1 MRGTAIALSRSM
13 PADATQGG
21 PAGDADEHADTE
33 TPTPVPDSAPRKKN
47 ETQEVP
53 KAEAAPAQPNAGSD
67 KKEAAKPE
75 QKPEKK
81 PLSKGKRLA
90 LLGGGLVLVL
100 GAVGWWYYG
109 TFFEDTDDAQ
119 IDGYIS
125 SVSSRVAG
133 TVTAVY
139 VDDNQTVRE
148 QQRLIDL
155 DPTDLRVER
164 DQAKAALA
172 QAEAQLRSEQ
182 SNASVTETTNETL
195 VSTSSSDVASG
206 RAGVAEAQQSVA
218 QAQAQIKQAEANAAL
233 AQIEQARALQLFD
246 SGAVA
251 RAELDSKTAAAE
263 SAAATLVA
271 QREGVGAA
279 RRRVDAEA
287 AKAQAA
293 SSRLHDAKQNAPD
306 VLEAKRATVDLRRA
320 SVDAARAA
328 LEQAELNVG
337 YATLSA
343 PVKGIVGKR
352 SVNVGDRVTVG
363 QALLGITQVE
373 RLWVTA
379 NFRETQVRHMHV
391 GQRVTMHVD
400 ALGRDFDGEL
410 ESIAAA
416 TGSRY
421 SVLPP
426 ENASGNYVKVV
437 QRLPTRIRLTPK
449 QAGLELLRPGMSVEP
464 KVRVK

>member
-1 MRGTAIALSRSM
+1 M
-13 PADATQGG
+13 PAEATRPGSS
-21 PAGDADEHADTE
+21 ADRNNHAE
-33 TPTPVPDSAPRKKN
+33 GTPTPVPDSAPRKKN
-47 ETQEVP
+47 EAQGEQT
-53 KAEAAPAQPNAGSD
+53 AEAAPD
-67 KKEAAKPE
+67 AKPE
-75 QKPEKK
+75 NKEGAKAEQKPDKK
-81 PLSKGKRLA
+81 PLSRGKRLA
-90 LLGGGLVLVL
+90 LIGGGVVLVL
-100 GAVGWWYYG
+100 GAAGWWYHG

-139 VDDNQTVRE
+139 VDDNQTVRD
-148 QQRLIDL
+148 QQRLIEL
-155 DPTDLRVER
+155 DTTDLLVER

-172 QAEAQLRSEQ
+172 QADAQLRAEQ
-182 SNASVTETTNETL
+182 SNASVTATTNETL

-218 QAQAQIKQAEANAAL
+218 QAQAQIKQTESDAAL
-233 AQIEQARALQLFD
+233 AQIEQARAVQLFQ
-246 SGAVA
+246 SGAIA
-251 RAELDSKTAAAE
+251 RAELDSKTAAAQA
-263 SAAATLVA
+263 AAATLVA

-293 SSRLHDAKQNAPD
+293 ASRLQDAKQNAPN
-306 VLEAKRATVDLRRA
+306 VLEAKRATVDLRKA

-328 LEQAELNVG
+328 LAQAELNIG
-337 YATLSA
+337 YATVNA
-343 PVKGIVGKR
+343 PVRGIVGKR
-352 SVNVGDRVTVG
+352 AVNVGDRVTVG
-363 QALLGITQVE
+363 QALLGITQVDK
-373 RLWVTA
+373 LWVTA
-379 NFRETQVRHMHV
+379 NFRETQVRHMRV
-391 GQRVTMHVD
+391 GQRVTVHVD
-400 ALGRDFDGEL
+400 ALGLDFDGEL
-410 ESIAAA
+410 QSIAAA

-437 QRLPTRIRLTPK
+437 QRLPARIRLLPK

-464 KVRVK
+464 KVSVK